1 MNHSSLGSRLVTLAH
16 GRLYAVPLYEAEL
29 CSTRRAANKP
39 NRHTY
44 STKSAF
50 ISHGVRCIYPHKF
63 ACQWSA
69 KQPGTLRSQQQP
81 LVSRGSIS
89 YIRSTTVD
97 FDLHV
102 SGAAGH
108 CHVNTICASHSTAYK
123 VHMPNVS
130 QMSLIDAFLRM
141 LGIEPFRR
149 VRRSN
154 HTKVPLSPCMRNWC
168 SPGPPPWTSTSQ
180 VQTA

>member
-1 MNHSSLGSRLVTLAH
+1 MVVFMPYLCTKQS
-16 GRLYAVPLYEAEL
+16 YAVPAEL
-29 CSTRRAANKP
+29 PTSLTDIHIRPK
-39 NRHTY
+39 Y
-44 STKSAF
+44 AF

-63 ACQWSA
+63 ACQWST

-123 VHMPNVS
+123 VHMPNMS
-130 QMSLIDAFLRM
+130 QMPSIDAFLRM

-154 HTKVPLSPCMRNWC
+154 HTKSSGHRDCRKI
-168 SPGPPPWTSTSQ
+168 
-180 VQTA
+180 